1 MDESKKIFNQ
11 NKLKSTRQSLRNN
24 MPLPEIILWN
34 RIRGKQLL
42 RYKFRRQYSV
52 QNFVI
57 DFYCPAKKIAIEID
71 GDNHY
76 TESKIVEDKIRQ
88 KKIEE
93 LGIKVL
99 RFTNLEIETNIDGV
113 LAHILNEL
121 NK

>member
-113 LAHILNEL
+113 LAQILNEL

>member
-42 RYKFRRQYSV
+42 CYKFRRQYSV

-113 LAHILNEL
+113 LAQILNEL